1 MQRIIIIGCP
11 GSGKSTFARK
21 LRDKTGLPL
30 VYLDRIWHKPDKTT
44 VTKDEFDRKLLEELK
59 KETWIMDGN
68 YARTLPLRLRYCDTV
83 FFFDLPTET
92 CLAGAEARVGKRH
105 EDLPWLEAE
114 FDPEFR
120 QYIINFRQDRLP
132 QMRETMKNAPAGVE
146 IVVFRSREETDE
158 YLRKEFP
165 KTLDFDSA
173 LC

>member
-1 MQRIIIIGCP
+1 MRRVIVIGCP

-21 LRDKTGLPL
+21 LRDRSGLPL
-30 VYLDRIWHKPDKTT
+30 VYLDQIWHKPDRTT
-44 VTKDEFDRKLLEELK
+44 VTKEEFDRRLLEELNR
-59 KETWIMDGN
+59 EAWIMDGN
-68 YARTLPLRLRYCDTV
+68 YARTLETRLRYCDTV

-105 EDLPWLEAE
+105 EDLPWVEEE

-120 QYIINFRQDRLP
+120 QYIIDFRRDRLP
-132 QMRETMKNAPAGVE
+132 QMRETLKSAPAGVR
-146 IVVFRSREETDE
+146 IVVFRSREETAE

-165 KTLDFDSA
+165 KSLDFDSA